1 MLPSSNALL
10 ADLPKQEYTQ
20 LTTHMKLVSLHKG
33 QTLFEADEVPEFVY
47 YPVGAIV
54 SMLRDLD
61 GGQVVES
68 HIMGATCMVGIG
80 TLGQPSFYRAT
91 VRTAGLA
98 YKLRASDL
106 VRAREHCP
114 VYVKRS
120 LQSMNG
126 VMGQMSA
133 GLGCSIRHPV
143 SKQLIRWLLR
153 TYDRLLEPSI
163 PMTHQEIAELL
174 GFQRVTITKTLSG
187 LSECG
192 AIATRRGEIVLLD
205 RQKLEEQV
213 CECYQV
219 DIRHRQIFR
228 WYGDGRQSA

>member
-10 ADLPKQEYTQ
+10 ADLPEQEYTL
-20 LTTHMKLVSLHKG
+20 LTAHMKLVSLHKG

-106 VRAREHCP
+106 IRAREHCP

-120 LQSMNG
+120 LQSMNK

-133 GLGCSIRHPV
+133 GLACAAHHPV

-163 PMTHQEIAELL
+163 PMTHQEIADLL
-174 GFQRVTITKTLSG
+174 GFQRVTITKTLAE
-187 LSECG
+187 LSEFG
-192 AIATRRGEIVLLD
+192 AFATRRGEIVLLD
-205 RQKLEEQV
+205 RKKLEEQV

-219 DIRHRQIFR
+219 DIRHRQTFR
-228 WYGDGRQSA
+228 RYGDGTQSA